1 MSYPPLKKKKV
12 ASKNS
17 SWVLVTLIRN
27 TSIKKKIG
35 NLANQRDPKVRL
47 EVPGFSWGIQEH
59 LKERSQWEKVSYL
72 GKRGDLI
79 SHVGELNPRR
89 KINIKSNK
97 ACPSC

>member
-1 MSYPPLKKKKV
+1 M
-12 ASKNS
+12 
-17 SWVLVTLIRN
+17 VLVTLIRN

-79 SHVGELNPRR
+79 SRVGELNPRR

>member
-35 NLANQRDPKVRL
+35 NLANQRDPKVKL
-47 EVPGFSWGIQEH
+47 EVPGFSWGIQEY

-79 SHVGELNPRR
+79 SRVEELNPRR

-97 ACPSC
+97 ACPLC